1 MPNRQ
6 SPISN
11 RQSTAIRHSSFII
24 MLIGAMNHPGR
35 NVLSEIEWM
44 AAMNLDFVD
53 LTLEPPMAS
62 VDKID
67 LRAVRAALDDNGLQI
82 VGHTA
87 YYLPLCSPFETIRRA
102 CVDELKRCI
111 AAFAELGAQ
120 WMNLHPDRIAPMHD
134 RKFIIEKNLQSLRE
148 LFVEARRSGVGLMIE
163 NLPGNFNT
171 VMQLSELM
179 DPLPELGLHLDIG
192 HANLMVD
199 RNTTRDLLVAY
210 GSRLRHVHLHDNKG
224 GDADLHL
231 PLGVGTIE
239 YAHYIHLLQS
249 TGYDGTITLEVF
261 SPNRQYLAYSRDI
274 LRRTWDENVKANL
287 EPGGRRSTVGVH

>member
-1 MPNRQ
+1 
-6 SPISN
+6 
-11 RQSTAIRHSSFII
+11 

-35 NVLSEIEWM
+35 DVLSEIEWM
-44 AAMNLDFVD
+44 AEMDLGFID
-53 LTLEPPMAS
+53 LTIEPPMAS

-67 LRAVRAALDDNGLQI
+67 VRAIRSALDDHGLQVI
-82 VGHTA
+82 GHTA

-102 CVDELKRCI
+102 CVEELKRCI
-111 AAFAELGAQ
+111 AAFAAVGAP

-192 HANLMVD
+192 HANLLTD
-199 RNTTRDLLVAY
+199 RNTTNELLTAY

-224 GDADLHL
+224 GSADLHL
-231 PLGVGTIE
+231 PLGAGTIE
-239 YAHYIHLLQS
+239 VAHYIQMLQAL
-249 TGYDGTITLEVF
+249 GYDGTITLEVF
-261 SPNRQYLAYSRDI
+261 SHDRQLFAYSRDV
-274 LRRTWDENVKANL
+274 LRRIWDE
-287 EPGGRRSTVGVH
+287 GVAAKSEFDGQRAAVAVR